1 MRAADVMTP
10 DPVSIS
16 PDASITDAI
25 RLMLE
30 RKFSGLPVVDGRG
43 ALVGIITEGDLVR
56 RTETGTQRK
65 RWGWIEFLMG
75 PGRLAAEYLQTASR
89 KVGDVM
95 TADVR
100 TVQENSRL
108 DEIVHLMERH
118 QINRVL
124 VVRDGKLVGI
134 VTRANLLHALASV
147 IAEAKPGTDQRCVDS
162 RAPLRG
168 TQGSAMGPCRS
179 HQCRGPQWGRA
190 PFGHAAG

>member
-10 DPVSIS
+10 DPVCIS

-25 RLMLE
+25 RVMLE
-30 RKFSGLPVVDGRG
+30 RKFSGLPVVDARG
-43 ALVGIITEGDLVR
+43 ALVGIVTEGDLVW

-75 PGRLAAEYLQTASR
+75 PGRLATEYLQTAGR

-100 TVQENSRL
+100 TVKENSRL
-108 DEIVHLMERH
+108 DEIVHIMERH

-124 VVRDGKLVGI
+124 VVRDDKLVGKCARRPDARLFDERGGFGI
-134 VTRANLLHALASV
+134 R
-147 IAEAKPGTDQRCVDS
+147 R
-162 RAPLRG
+162 PLR
-168 TQGSAMGPCRS
+168 
-179 HQCRGPQWGRA
+179 
-190 PFGHAAG
+190 F